1 MSANHVQ
8 DPNAASLPTNSS
20 LPRLPQVDASN
31 GTGSMSDDIA
41 AAGNKILAEMEE
53 RVREKWVCTMALS

>member
-1 MSANHVQ
+1 
-8 DPNAASLPTNSS
+8 
-20 LPRLPQVDASN
+20 
-31 GTGSMSDDIA
+31 MSDDIA